1 MPRHALLVSLL
12 ALSVTWSCGSDG
24 GNGGPSGPGSNAFA
38 PTSNT
43 TLSGNQSFDSV
54 TIPAGVTVTV
64 TGNLVLISDGDVTI
78 AGTLTGDCVAIA
90 VTGAAALTVTGEVSN
105 DCASLPAGDPPTL
118 ELTADGAVVFDGA
131 VVTSSGDVTV
141 KNDPTLSDAD
151 FPEAALAPAGAT
163 GGLVP
168 AQSVRVF
175 EIRNSS
181 QFTHPGSARSGE
193 EGDDDETGQR
203 GRRGA
208 RFTFFSR
215 GDLVV
220 DSSAIDG
227 QDGGAG
233 GDHEKSADGN
243 VTTEGGDGAD
253 GGDVRIL
260 ATQQVILRNNT
271 TVKSGDGGKG
281 GDGTAT
287 STGGDGAR
295 AGSATATGG
304 DGGEAGLLRAS
315 GAAGI
320 VIQSGATVEIGKGGD
335 GGAGTATGADGSICV
350 EGHGQHGGNA
360 SATGGDGA
368 DSPEG
373 RLRLTGNVSGA
384 PQLAGGD
391 AGHGGN
397 ATANAG
403 KGKDGENCDD
413 CKDGGDGGNGTAEGG
428 DGGDSLIR
436 DAANQLFGDG
446 GDGGG
451 AAISAGN
458 AGTGFSCC
466 DPPEKGGNGGDGG
479 DANGGDG
486 EPGSGQN
493 PGTARGVTIT
503 GHGNG
508 ANGGDGMPVGDGG
521 DPGTDGTESDGPKNV
536 TASFAPGVDGD
547 PCPEPRDLRVDPR
560 SAQASG
566 NVVQQGT
573 QTLDIKDETSG
584 QTVGD
589 IVAEF
594 LGTVFVGLNPARFG
608 LSPGSSVEVR
618 PGEANLNGQPFPV
631 DEGMEQVEVCGVNNP
646 STGTL
651 TIERRDSGGS
661 LLSQESIDFGNMCR
675 EILGAN
681 RISFNL
687 DPSSNLAIDFIIN
700 ILDQ

>member
-1 MPRHALLVSLL
+1 MA
-12 ALSVTWSCGSDG
+12 
-24 GNGGPSGPGSNAFA
+24 GGPGDNDFA
-38 PTSNT
+38 PSSNT

-64 TGNLVLISDGDVTI
+64 TGDLVLVSEGDVTI

-105 DCASLPAGDPPTL
+105 DCADLPAGDPPTL
-118 ELTADGAVVFDGA
+118 ELTGDGAVVFDGA

-151 FPEAALAPAGAT
+151 FPAVGLAPAGAT
-163 GGLVP
+163 GDLAP

-193 EGDDDETGQR
+193 DGDDDETGQR

-220 DSSAIDG
+220 DGSAIDG

-233 GDHEKSADGN
+233 GAHERSAAGN

-253 GGDVRIL
+253 GGDVKIL
-260 ATQQVILRNNT
+260 ATERVILRNGST
-271 TVKSGDGGKG
+271 AKSGDGGNG

-304 DGGEAGLLRAS
+304 DGGEAGLLQAA

-320 VIQSGATVEIGKGGD
+320 VIESGATVEIGKSGD
-335 GGAGTATGADGSICV
+335 GGAGTATGADGAICV

-373 RLRLTGNVSGA
+373 RLRLTGNVSGS
-384 PQLAGGD
+384 PQVAGGD
-391 AGHGGN
+391 AGHGGD

-403 KGKDGENCDD
+403 RGKDGENCDD
-413 CKDGGDGGNGTAEGG
+413 CKDGGDGGNGTAQGG

-446 GDGGG
+446 GDGG
-451 AAISAGN
+451 AATISAGN

-466 DPPEKGGNGGDGG
+466 DPPEKGGDGGDGG
-479 DANGGDG
+479 DAGGGDG
-486 EPGSGQN
+486 EPGTGEN

-508 ANGGDGMPVGDGG
+508 ANGGDGVPVGNGG
-521 DPGTDGTESDGPKNV
+521 DAGTDGTESDGPKSV
-536 TASFAPGVDGD
+536 IASFAPGVDGN
-547 PCPEPRDLRVDPR
+547 PCPDLRVDPR
-560 SAQASG
+560 SAQSSNG
-566 NVVQQGT
+566 VVQEGI

-594 LGTVFVGLNPARFG
+594 LGTVFVGFDPDRFG
-608 LSPGSSVEVR
+608 LSPDSSIEIR
-618 PGEANLNGQPFPV
+618 LGEANLNGQPFPI
-631 DEGMEQVEVCGVNNP
+631 DEEEEQVEVCGVNNP
-646 STGTL
+646 SAGKV
-651 TIERRDSGGS
+651 TIERRNSAGS
-661 LLSQESIDFGNMCR
+661 LLSQESIDFMNECYR
-675 EILGAN
+675 VLGVDTVIV
-681 RISFNL
+681 RQ
-687 DPSSNLAIDFIIN
+687 DPSSDLAIDLIIRVAN
-700 ILDQ
+700 SIFD